1 MVGNRTHLL
10 YNFYVFFQ
18 NSHKMITF
26 LPLSYP
32 QFTKCKETDEQIHLK
47 IFHRFK

>member
-18 NSHKMITF
+18 NSHKMVTF
-26 LPLSYP
+26 FFLYPILSSP
-32 QFTKCKETDEQIHLK
+32 NVKKLMNKFI
-47 IFHRFK
+47 